1 MRHITF
7 ILLSMVFLC
16 GFTCSRLTESEDK
29 KPIVSEETLEIVTK
43 AFIAEAVGTTWKL
56 TLNPEH
62 FGSDTKAL
70 AIHYN
75 DIYYGVFLTS
85 DTVFLP
91 LLIAPEAEVLIS
103 PVDDN
108 GRAVSTETF
117 YLRRETND
125 TEATTSP

>member
-7 ILLSMVFLC
+7 ILLSTVLLC
-16 GFTCSRLTESEDK
+16 GFTCSRLPEPDK

-43 AFIAEAVGTTWKL
+43 AFTAEAEGTNWKL

-62 FGSDTKAL
+62 FGSDTKAV

-85 DTVFLP
+85 DTVFIP
-91 LLIAPEAEVLIS
+91 LLIAPEVELLIS